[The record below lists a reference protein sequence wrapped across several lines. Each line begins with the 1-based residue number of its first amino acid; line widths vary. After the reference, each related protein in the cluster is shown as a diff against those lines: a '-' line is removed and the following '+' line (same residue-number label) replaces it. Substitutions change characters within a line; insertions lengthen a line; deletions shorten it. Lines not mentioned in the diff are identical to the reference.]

1 MNFLAVIEER
11 KIHECISFSFLLR
24 TYSNASFL
32 FGWFCFCPPFS
43 PLAPARAQQRLCKSS
58 VALGEPPAGED
69 NWTLTQ
75 TLTLLPLLFHLKEL
89 KDNSDTNGV
98 PHQRAEASLSTYVDT
113 KCEEPHNTQFL
124 SKLSNRQKFQ
134 PYANDLW

>member
-1 MNFLAVIEER
+1 MNFLAVIEEG
-11 KIHECISFSFLLR
+11 KIHECISFSLLLR
-24 TYSNASFL
+24 TYSNASFM
-32 FGWFCFCPPFS
+32 FVCFCFFPPFS
-43 PLAPARAQQRLCKSS
+43 PLAPASAQQRLCKSS

-89 KDNSDTNGV
+89 KDNSDTNV
-98 PHQRAEASLSTYVDT
+98 HINMLKPLSPHMWIPDIWSHT
-113 KCEEPHNTQFL
+113 TQFL
-124 SKLSNRQKFQ
+124 SKLSNCQKFQ